1 LDCKSEVLEAV
12 DEPVDLLFCAPF
24 VEVIG
29 AEVVIEGAVGQ
40 HGVDYSQDRGGESGD
55 RLFGAA
61 ACAQAVKH

>member
-1 LDCKSEVLEAV
+1 
-12 DEPVDLLFCAPF
+12 VDLLFCAPF